1 MDRLF
6 NYISSN
12 IDGPLADLVILGTV
26 LIISLISYLVMRYIV
41 LRSVFHLFKRT
52 SIEFDDILIER
63 GFFNRLSYAVP
74 ILILYNIST
83 DSHHLDV
90 PLFVSRVLLAS
101 VAAVVIASINSIIS
115 ALGDIFSK
123 TRLGDKVNI
132 KSYVQIARLI
142 FNLLSLILVI
152 SILIGQSPLYL
163 LSGIG
168 ALTAVLMLVFK
179 DTILSF
185 VSSIQITSNDLFK
198 LGDWIEA
205 PQFGA
210 DGDVIDIALHTI
222 KIQNWDKTITV
233 IPTHKLID
241 SSFKNWRGM
250 SESGGRRIKRSIM
263 IDVNS
268 VRFCNK
274 QMIERFKKI
283 NIISDY
289 ISDKL
294 SDIDT
299 HNSAIDSS
307 DESVVNGRALTNLGT
322 YRAYIKNYLKSNKHI
337 SDNMTFLVRQLE
349 AGPEGVPIQ
358 IYVFS
363 NDTDWIR
370 YESIQSDIFDH
381 LIAAVSEFNLRIFQN
396 PTGNDLWR
404 V

>member
-26 LIISLISYLVMRYIV
+26 LIIILISYLVMRYIV

-83 DSHHLDV
+83 DTHHLEV

-132 KSYVQIARLI
+132 KSYVQIARLT

-381 LIAAVSEFNLRIFQN
+381 LIAAVSEFNLRVFQN

>member
-26 LIISLISYLVMRYIV
+26 LIIILISYLVMRYIV

-83 DSHHLDV
+83 DTHHIEV

-132 KSYVQIARLI
+132 KSYVQIARLT

-381 LIAAVSEFNLRIFQN
+381 LIAAVSEFNLRVFQN

>member
-101 VAAVVIASINSIIS
+101 VAAVVIGSINSIIS

-381 LIAAVSEFNLRIFQN
+381 LIASVSEFNLRIFQN

>member
-6 NYISSN
+6 SYISSKT
-12 IDGPLADLVILGTV
+12 DGPFADLVILGLV
-26 LIISLISYLVMRYIV
+26 LLISFVSYLLMRYV
-41 LRSVFHLFKRT
+41 LLRSVFHLFKKT
-52 SIEFDDILIER
+52 SIEFDDILVDK

-74 ILILYNIST
+74 LLILYNIST
-83 DSHHLDV
+83 DGYFAV
-90 PLFVSRVLLAS
+90 PLFISRALLAS
-101 VAAVVIASINSIIS
+101 VTAVVISSINALIS
-115 ALGDIFSK
+115 AVGDVLLK
-123 TRLGDKVNI
+123 TSFGNKVNI
-132 KSYVQIARLI
+132 KSYVQIGRLI

-179 DTILSF
+179 DTILSL

-198 LGDWIEA
+198 IGDWIEA

-268 VRFCNK
+268 VKFCNR
-274 QMIERFKKI
+274 QMLERFKKI
-283 NIISDY
+283 DIISSY

-294 SDIDT
+294 TEIGA
-299 HNSAIDSS
+299 HNDSINAGS
-307 DESVVNGRALTNLGT
+307 ESIINGRALTNLGT
-322 YRAYIKNYLKSNKHI
+322 YRAYIKNYLRHNKNI
-337 SDNMTFLVRQLE
+337 SDDMTFLVRQLE

-381 LIAAVSEFNLRIFQN
+381 LIAAVKEFNLRVFQN
-396 PTGNDLWR
+396 PSGNDFWKS
-404 V
+404 